1 MAAVTSDLK
10 ARERSAELRQL
21 VGKKYRYID
30 RKWDVMFWVTAAFV
44 VGAAADIT
52 KLLFAGDWDFWTDWK
67 DAQWWPIITPFAII
81 IIPSALQYIQ
91 WLAWK
96 FPTGAV
102 YTALSLWLA
111 AEIGRIF
118 QWSIFVY
125 YPLNFVW
132 PVTAVI
138 AALWLD
144 YVLLKTKSFV
154 LTSVIGGMGFAFILW
169 FTNYVMLSPFLQP
182 VSFMGHTLTVA
193 DVQGI
198 QYLRSQT
205 PEYLRLVQQGSLRTF
220 LGETLYVSLVFG
232 LVLTIFSSGAAWA
245 HGENAQESWLRMNT
259 VAFWNVN
266 FSTDTIK
273 QGETVTITGTAKV
286 LETWPKTL
294 KGPDTAYLSVVAPG
308 PVFLMKDRVINDQAA
323 PASFYVQKGSV
334 YNFNMTIQGRI
345 PGRYH
350 VKTVNLENFGLAWP
364 VNGFSILTFLVGLVW
379 LLYWIVPKPTVSRL
393 AVTSQ
398 LSVNDDGGD
407 AVGLITRKDH
417 RAMNWIMLAAA
428 LLLIGGWIYEAR
440 AFPVKIPQ
448 QVDRFT
454 IPSAP
459 APATIATASMSK
471 VTYDTAT
478 QTLTATVSATNKGD
492 TPMQMKDLHIAGLR
506 FANTAAGSQG
516 GDGQI
521 TVQPSTAI
529 APGQTQELTMTIRGG
544 LLEQQ
549 RLIPVGSGQSNTYM
563 TFVADFQNTGGV
575 DNFLTVSQFLTPV
588 FD

>member
-1 MAAVTSDLK
+1 M
-10 ARERSAELRQL
+10 RRR
-21 VGKKYRYID
+21 
-30 RKWDVMFWVTAAFV
+30 FAFV
-44 VGAAADIT
+44 
-52 KLLFAGDWDFWTDWK
+52 LL
-67 DAQWWPIITPFAII
+67 
-81 IIPSALQYIQ
+81 L
-91 WLAWK
+91 
-96 FPTGAV
+96 
-102 YTALSLWLA
+102 
-111 AEIGRIF
+111 
-118 QWSIFVY
+118 
-125 YPLNFVW
+125 
-132 PVTAVI
+132 
-138 AALWLD
+138 
-144 YVLLKTKSFV
+144 
-154 LTSVIGGMGFAFILW
+154 
-169 FTNYVMLSPFLQP
+169 
-182 VSFMGHTLTVA
+182 
-193 DVQGI
+193 
-198 QYLRSQT
+198 
-205 PEYLRLVQQGSLRTF
+205 
-220 LGETLYVSLVFG
+220 G

-334 YNFNMTIQGRI
+334 YNFKMTIQGRI

-350 VKTVNLENFGLAWP
+350 VHPSFAVKGAGSLIGPGQWITVQKNSAGFANPITLYNGKTVNLENFGLAWP

-417 RAMNWIMLAAA
+417 RAMNWIMLA
-428 LLLIGGWIYEAR
+428 
-440 AFPVKIPQ
+440 
-448 QVDRFT
+448 
-454 IPSAP
+454 AP

-549 RLIPVGSGQSNTYM
+549 RLIPVGAGQSNTYM
-563 TFVADFQNTGGV
+563 SFVADFQNTGGV

-588 FD
+588 FT

>member
-96 FPTGAV
+96 FP
-102 YTALSLWLA
+102 
-111 AEIGRIF
+111 
-118 QWSIFVY
+118 WSIFVY

-232 LVLTIFSSGAAWA
+232 AT
-245 HGENAQESWLRMNT
+245 MT
-259 VAFWNVN
+259 V
-266 FSTDTIK
+266 
-273 QGETVTITGTAKV
+273 
-286 LETWPKTL
+286 
-294 KGPDTAYLSVVAPG
+294 
-308 PVFLMKDRVINDQAA
+308 
-323 PASFYVQKGSV
+323 
-334 YNFNMTIQGRI
+334 
-345 PGRYH
+345 
-350 VKTVNLENFGLAWP
+350 
-364 VNGFSILTFLVGLVW
+364 VG
-379 LLYWIVPKPTVSRL
+379 YWIGQFIGR
-393 AVTSQ
+393 
-398 LSVNDDGGD
+398 
-407 AVGLITRKDH
+407 
-417 RAMNWIMLAAA
+417 MLAIWP
-428 LLLIGGWIYEAR
+428 IGK
-440 AFPVKIPQ
+440 FMK
-448 QVDRFT
+448 
-454 IPSAP
+454 
-459 APATIATASMSK
+459 K
-471 VTYDTAT
+471 V
-478 QTLTATVSATNKGD
+478 
-492 TPMQMKDLHIAGLR
+492 
-506 FANTAAGSQG
+506 
-516 GDGQI
+516 
-521 TVQPSTAI
+521 
-529 APGQTQELTMTIRGG
+529 
-544 LLEQQ
+544 
-549 RLIPVGSGQSNTYM
+549 
-563 TFVADFQNTGGV
+563 
-575 DNFLTVSQFLTPV
+575 
-588 FD
+588 